1 MTQKQYLL
9 NDGCRITQKNAH
21 AALVGQDGSLK
32 LMECDYDVLSTVLN
46 LLREEKGVS
55 AILDRYGGQYTEE
68 EVRSFLASLCEEG
81 IIYEK
86 PVPQIPDPA
95 PVHVMLV
102 GAGRIFDHITSL
114 KPDSIQITSSISTQ
128 ELLNGAKLDGVDAV
142 IFAPAHGTYKTF
154 FDVNRRLMD
163 AEVPFIPIYYTGES
177 FSCGPFVFP
186 WKTPCLECVATHH
199 VSALNRSCTEQ
210 ISIQEIEDI
219 FLSVDADTECRKKQL
234 EFLIELLLKD
244 VSNVTKPSASF
255 IFHKKELHFNRN
267 IELGY
272 IEKKYHPITDCT
284 CCHGMNK
291 AFSVFSGEI
300 TPPELPL
307 PSAEKKIQ
315 YHVGGLRS
323 KTEAETKALIESAI
337 NRIGADISISL
348 VEDNIFHSV
357 LPVYDSKLHT
367 SHKNQTP
374 YFLDVGVSHGKGIT
388 RQQAYF
394 SAAFELF
401 ERMSARYYGTIPMI
415 RATPNDVADHAID
428 LKCITSQVSNVR
440 TVYDDLDLNAP
451 VDWVWGKSLITGKA
465 RLIPASHVFLT
476 GAAFQG
482 NFVPNGSSGL
492 SAGAALSDAVLQGLF
507 EVIEHDAWMIGQAN
521 TIALPR
527 IDVTT
532 AKRQS
537 TGQIIEKIKELGFEI
552 YARNYTTDIGIP
564 VIRTWICDPSNYAKY
579 AFNGFGCSVDAE
591 IALER
596 SITEAVQGFLPDKPA
611 EPYEYG
617 KIHMV
622 DSISSRDSLFSMY
635 YFRKKDM
642 ASEAETVAM
651 KDLPSIPVGSVE
663 DALHQVLLRLQ
674 AAIPGCDVLFVD
686 LTRKEFGV
694 PAVKVM
700 VTGDIQR
707 LSEPLLT
714 VSRRLYAFPKK
725 MGYADSVLDYKDLYL
740 GPYQH

>member
-1 MTQKQYLL
+1 M
-9 NDGCRITQKNAH
+9 NDGCRIAQKNDH
-21 AALVGQDGSLK
+21 AALVQQDGNLK
-32 LMECDYDVLSTVLN
+32 LIECDYDILSTVLE
-46 LLREEKGVS
+46 LICEEKGIQD
-55 AILDRYGGQYTEE
+55 ILDLYRGQYTED
-68 EVRSFLASLCEEG
+68 EVMSFLTSLCEEG

-86 PVPQIPDPA
+86 TVLDTAEPVN
-95 PVHVMLV
+95 VMLV
-102 GAGRIFDHITSL
+102 GSGTIFDYISSL
-114 KPDSIQITSSISTQ
+114 KHDRIRITSSISVH
-128 ELLNGAKLDGVDAV
+128 ELLNGTRLDGVDTI
-142 IFAPAHGTYKTF
+142 IFAPAHATYKTF
-154 FDVNRRLMD
+154 FDVNRRLVD

-177 FSCGPFVFP
+177 FCCGPFVFP

-199 VSALNRSCTEQ
+199 VSALNRSCNEQ
-210 ISIQEIEDI
+210 ISIQDIEDI
-219 FLSVDADTECRKKQL
+219 FLSVDAVAGCERKQL
-234 EFLIELLLKD
+234 EFVIELLLKD
-244 VSNVTKPSASF
+244 VSNVTKRSTNF
-255 IFHKKELHFNRN
+255 IFHKKELHFNKK

-272 IEKKYHPITDCT
+272 IERKYHPITDCT

-291 AFSVFSGEI
+291 AFSVFKGDI
-300 TPPELPL
+300 TPPEISLPV
-307 PSAEKKIQ
+307 AEKKIQ

-323 KTEAETKALIESAI
+323 KTEDETKALIESAI
-337 NRIGADISISL
+337 NQIGADISIDL

-357 LPVYDSKLHT
+357 LPVYDSKLNT
-367 SHKNQTP
+367 SHKNRTP

-401 ERMSARYYGTIPMI
+401 ERMSARYYGTKPII
-415 RATPNDVADHAID
+415 RATPNEVADHAID
-428 LKCITSQVSNVR
+428 LKSMTAQVSNLR

-451 VDWVWGKSLITGKA
+451 VDWVWGKSLITGKE
-465 RLIPASHVFLT
+465 RLVPACHVFLT
-476 GAAFQG
+476 GAAFKG

-492 SAGAALSDAVLQGLF
+492 SAGATLSDAILQGLF

-521 TIALPR
+521 TIALPQ

-537 TGQIIEKIKELGFEI
+537 TSKIIEKIKALGFEI
-552 YARNYTTDIGIP
+552 YVRDYTTDIGIP
-564 VIRTWICDPSNYAKY
+564 VLRTWICDPSNYTKY

-596 SITEAVQGFLPDKPA
+596 SITEAVQGFLPDAPS
-611 EPYEYG
+611 EPHEYG

-642 ASEAETVAM
+642 AFETEKVAM
-651 KDLPSIPVGSVE
+651 KDLPCIHVDSVD
-663 DALHQVLLRLQ
+663 DALHQVIQRLQ
-674 AAIPGCDVLFVD
+674 AAMPGCDVLFID
-686 LTRKEFGV
+686 MTRKEFGV
-694 PAVKVM
+694 PAVKVI

-707 LSEPLLT
+707 LSEPLIT
-714 VSRRLYAFPKK
+714 VSRRLYEFPKK
-725 MGYADSVLDYKDLYL
+725 MGYADLVLDYKDLYL